1 MMGQLEGKVAVVTG
15 GAAGIGAGLVE
26 AFAEAGADVATCD
39 IQADKLHGVAERVAA
54 ATGRRVEATVADVR
68 DPAAVKAFVDGAAET
83 LGGIDLVVANAG
95 VWKPTDPLVDD
106 FDTALADW
114 ALMVDTNLRGV
125 FATGR
130 AAIPHLIARG
140 GGDIVNIATDHI
152 FPPPGAATGGGTR
165 MDVYDS
171 SKWGINGL
179 TQSWSKR
186 LAGQGIRVN
195 ALCLDAVDSEMV
207 RLAAGDRVTPEMVAE
222 WMTPAQIARL
232 LLDLLAE
239 GPDGRT
245 GENIGAWRGHPV
257 ELPPRAEVLPSRHR

>member
-1 MMGQLEGKVAVVTG
+1 MGQLDGTVAVVTG

-26 AFAEAGADVATCD
+26 ALAAAGADVATCD
-39 IQADKLHGVAERVAA
+39 IQTDKLHAVAERVGAT
-54 ATGRRVEATVADVR
+54 TGRRVDATVADVR
-68 DPAAVKAFVDGAAET
+68 DPAAVKGFVDAAAAT
-83 LGGIDLVVANAG
+83 FGGIDLVVANAG
-95 VWKPTDPLVDD
+95 VWKPTDPVVDD
-106 FDTALADW
+106 FEAGVADW
-114 ALMVDTNLRGV
+114 SLMVDTNLRGV

-130 AAIPHLIARG
+130 AAIPHLIERG

-152 FPPPGAATGGGTR
+152 CPPPGAATGGGTR
-165 MDVYDS
+165 MDVYDA

-186 LAGQGIRVN
+186 LAGHGIRVN
-195 ALCLDAVDSEMV
+195 ALCMDAVDSEMV

-222 WMTPAQIARL
+222 WMTPAQMAQL

-239 GPDGRT
+239 GPEGRT

-257 ELPPRAEVLPSRHR
+257 ELPPRAAVLPSRHR